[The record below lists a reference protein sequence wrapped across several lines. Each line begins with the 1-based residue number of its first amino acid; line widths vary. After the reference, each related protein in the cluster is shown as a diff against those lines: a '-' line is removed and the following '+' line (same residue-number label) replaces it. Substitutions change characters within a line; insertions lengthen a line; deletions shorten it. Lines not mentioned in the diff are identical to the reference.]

1 MIRRIIWTDPAERDM
16 VRLVRADS
24 GIARRIYAAV
34 QRFAE
39 TGRGDVKRLAGSRP
53 PEYRLRVGDYRV
65 RFQTRSETG
74 HDPASGAETRT
85 LVIEVL
91 RILPRGGAYRD

>member
-1 MIRRIIWTDPAERDM
+1 MA
-16 VRLVRADS
+16 RLVRADS

-39 TGRGDVKRLAGSRP
+39 TGRGDVKRLTGSRP

-65 RFQTRSETG
+65 RFQSHSESRRDPTTG
-74 HDPASGAETRT
+74 VESRT

-91 RILPRGGAYRD
+91 RVLTRGDGYRD